1 MIIMKKNLLLISAI
15 LSVTMMMISC
25 GGNESSTNE
34 KATKEEPKEA
44 VVSEGLSK
52 GIGPITS
59 VTLDA
64 EIDMELAAKG
74 EEIFK
79 TKCSACH
86 KVDKKFIGPSPK
98 GVLERRSPEWIM
110 NMILNPT
117 EMVANDP
124 TAKKLLM
131 EFNGAPMAN
140 QNLTEEEARD
150 VLEYFRTI

>member
-1 MIIMKKNLLLISAI
+1 MNIMKKNLLLISGI

-25 GGNESSTNE
+25 GGNETSSKE

-44 VVSEGLSK
+44 TVSQALSK
-52 GIGPITS
+52 GIGPVTS
-59 VTLDA
+59 LTLAA
-64 EIDMELAAKG
+64 EVNTEMAAKG
-74 EEIFK
+74 DEIFK
-79 TKCSACH
+79 AKCSACD
-86 KVDKKFIGPSPK
+86 KIEKKFIGPSPK

-110 NMILNPT
+110 NMILNPE

-124 TAKKLLM
+124 TAKRLLM

-140 QNLTEEEARD
+140 QNLSEEEARS